1 MPPYR
6 ILAGDCVARMGM
18 MDANSV
24 DNCITDPPY
33 EIGFMGKGWD
43 NTGVAYNPRTW
54 RAVHRVLKPNGF
66 LAVFAATRTQHRI
79 AHAIERAGFEIID
92 IISWCYGTGFPK
104 SHNISKAIDKK
115 GGKSISWFGKWFKN
129 WRLEQGLTQKEVGS
143 HFLSKSGKLTGCV
156 FNWEEGRSIPT
167 NKDFNKLCKLY
178 NLPFSNMEEARG
190 DYLGK
195 IKHSRSGGEDFAKQ
209 VGSKSQSREEEV
221 FATATEP
228 AKQWEGWGTA
238 LKPAY
243 EPIIIARKKGS
254 KATTN
259 YSQFYYISKASK
271 KEKNAGLSDF
281 EDKKKYNDFG
291 LKNRIENGE
300 TTNSRTNKEASMTKN
315 NHPTVKPIA
324 IMKALIEDFT
334 DEETVVF
341 DPFTGS
347 GSTGIAT
354 VMNNRTFIGC
364 ELTPEYIPLAKARI
378 EHWGE
383 QSE

>member
-1 MPPYR
+1 MTSYR

-18 MDANSV
+18 MEANSV

-104 SHNISKAIDKK
+104 SHNISKALDKK
-115 GGKSISWFGKWFKN
+115 AGGK
-129 WRLEQGLTQKEVGS
+129 
-143 HFLSKSGKLTGCV
+143 
-156 FNWEEGRSIPT
+156 
-167 NKDFNKLCKLY
+167 
-178 NLPFSNMEEARG
+178 EA
-190 DYLGK
+190 
-195 IKHSRSGGEDFAKQ
+195 Q
-209 VGSKSQSREEEV
+209 
-221 FATATEP
+221 
-228 AKQWEGWGTA
+228 QWEGWGTA

-259 YSQFYYISKASK
+259 YSQFYYISKANK

-281 EDKKKYNDFG
+281 EDSV
-291 LKNRIENGE
+291 
-300 TTNSRTNKEASMTKN
+300 SRTTYGNRVCSVCNKHELQTNIERRCVCKNPVWGDARLTPTKN
-315 NHPTVKPIA
+315 THPTVKPIA

-378 EHWGE
+378 EHWRE
-383 QSE
+383 QSP

>member
-1 MPPYR
+1 MPSYR

-18 MDANSV
+18 MEESSI

-115 GGKSISWFGKWFKN
+115 GGKSISW
-129 WRLEQGLTQKEVGS
+129 
-143 HFLSKSGKLTGCV
+143 
-156 FNWEEGRSIPT
+156 
-167 NKDFNKLCKLY
+167 
-178 NLPFSNMEEARG
+178 
-190 DYLGK
+190 
-195 IKHSRSGGEDFAKQ
+195 
-209 VGSKSQSREEEV
+209 
-221 FATATEP
+221 
-228 AKQWEGWGTA
+228 EGWGTA

-259 YSQFYYISKASK
+259 YNQFYYTTKASK
-271 KEKNAGLSDF
+271 KEKNAGLDSF
-281 EDKKKYNDFG
+281 EDNLSKTTYGNRVCSLCNKNELQSSLSRRCDCENPVWG
-291 LKNRIENGE
+291 NANLKP
-300 TTNSRTNKEASMTKN
+300 TKN
-315 NHPTVKPIA
+315 THPTVKPIA

-334 DEETVVF
+334 EEGTIVF

-364 ELTPEYIPLAKARI
+364 ELTPEYIPIAKARI

>member
-190 DYLGK
+190 EYLGN

-271 KEKNAGLSDF
+271 KEKNAGLGEF
-281 EDKKKYNDFG
+281 EP
-291 LKNRIENGE
+291 
-300 TTNSRTNKEASMTKN
+300 TKN
-315 NHPTVKPIA
+315 IHPTVKPIA

-378 EHWGE
+378 KHWRE
-383 QSE
+383 QSP

>member
-1 MPPYR
+1 MPSYR

-18 MDANSV
+18 MEESSI

-190 DYLGK
+190 EYLGK
-195 IKHSRSGGEDFAKQ
+195 IKHSRSGGDDFAKQ
-209 VGSKSQSREEEV
+209 VGSKSQSRDEEV

-271 KEKNAGLSDF
+271 KEKNAGLS
-281 EDKKKYNDFG
+281 ESN
-291 LKNRIENGE
+291 
-300 TTNSRTNKEASMTKN
+300 T
-315 NHPTVKPIA
+315 HPTVKPIA

-334 DEETVVF
+334 EEGTVVF

-364 ELTPEYIPLAKARI
+364 ELTPEYIPIAKARI

>member
-1 MPPYR
+1 MSYR

-18 MDANSV
+18 MEASSI

-33 EIGFMGKGWD
+33 EIGFMSKGWD
-43 NTGVAYNPRTW
+43 NTGVAYNPITW
-54 RAVHRVLKPNGF
+54 KAVHRVLKPNGF

-104 SHNISKAIDKK
+104 SHNISKALDK
-115 GGKSISWFGKWFKN
+115 S
-129 WRLEQGLTQKEVGS
+129 LA
-143 HFLSKSGKLTGCV
+143 SK
-156 FNWEEGRSIPT
+156 
-167 NKDFNKLCKLY
+167 
-178 NLPFSNMEEARG
+178 
-190 DYLGK
+190 
-195 IKHSRSGGEDFAKQ
+195 
-209 VGSKSQSREEEV
+209 
-221 FATATEP
+221 

-259 YSQFYYISKASK
+259 YSQFHYISKASK
-271 KEKNAGLSDF
+271 KEKNAGLDDF
-281 EDKKKYNDFG
+281 ED
-291 LKNRIENGE
+291 
-300 TTNSRTNKEASMTKN
+300 TVSRTTYGNRVCSLCKKNELQSSPSRRCVCENPVWGDAHLKPTKN
-315 NHPTVKPIA
+315 THPTVKPIA

-334 DEETVVF
+334 DEESIVF

-364 ELTPEYIPLAKARI
+364 ELTPEYIPIAKARI
-378 EHWGE
+378 EHWRE

>member
-1 MPPYR
+1 MSYR

-18 MDANSV
+18 MEESSI

-66 LAVFAATRTQHRI
+66 LVVFAATRTQHRI
-79 AHAIERAGFEIID
+79 AHAIERAGFEIVD
-92 IISWCYGTGFPK
+92 IIAWTYGTGFPK

-115 GGKSISWFGKWFKN
+115 AGAEREVIGERVVRGLNSGHLNTSGGS
-129 WRLEQGLTQKEVGS
+129 LVGS
-143 HFLSKSGKLTGCV
+143 VVEDKV
-156 FNWEEGRSIPT
+156 
-167 NKDFNKLCKLY
+167 
-178 NLPFSNMEEARG
+178 SNITKPATPEA
-190 DYLGK
+190 
-195 IKHSRSGGEDFAKQ
+195 Q
-209 VGSKSQSREEEV
+209 
-221 FATATEP
+221 
-228 AKQWEGWGTA
+228 QWEGWGTA

-259 YSQFYYISKASK
+259 YTQFHYISKAGK
-271 KEKNAGLSDF
+271 KEKNAGLDSF
-281 EDKKKYNDFG
+281 EDNLSKTTYGNRVCSLCNKNELQSSLSRRCDCENPVWG
-291 LKNRIENGE
+291 DANLKP
-300 TTNSRTNKEASMTKN
+300 TKN
-315 NHPTVKPIA
+315 THPTVKPIA

-334 DEETVVF
+334 EEGTIVF

-347 GSTGIAT
+347 GSTGVAT

-364 ELTPEYIPLAKARI
+364 ELTPEYIPIAKARI
-378 EHWGE
+378 EHWRGQTE
-383 QSE
+383 

>member
-143 HFLSKSGKLTGCV
+143 HFLSKNGKLTGCV

-195 IKHSRSGGEDFAKQ
+195 IKHSRSGGDDFAKQ

>member
-1 MPPYR
+1 MSYR

-18 MDANSV
+18 MEASSI

-33 EIGFMGKGWD
+33 EIGFMSKNWD

-54 RAVHRVLKPNGF
+54 RAVHKVLKPNGF
-66 LAVFAATRTQHRI
+66 LVVFAATRTQHRI

-115 GGKSISWFGKWFKN
+115 AGATRKVIGKNKNHRSMKETNSMVGEPHSGDGSI
-129 WRLEQGLTQKEVGS
+129 
-143 HFLSKSGKLTGCV
+143 
-156 FNWEEGRSIPT
+156 
-167 NKDFNKLCKLY
+167 
-178 NLPFSNMEEARG
+178 
-190 DYLGK
+190 
-195 IKHSRSGGEDFAKQ
+195 
-209 VGSKSQSREEEV
+209 
-221 FATATEP
+221 TESFTDE
-228 AKQWEGWGTA
+228 AKQWDGWGTA

-259 YSQFYYISKASK
+259 YTQFHYISKAGK
-271 KEKNAGLSDF
+271 KEKNAGLDSF
-281 EDKKKYNDFG
+281 EDNLSKTTYGNRVCSLCNKNELQSSLSRRCDCENPVWG
-291 LKNRIENGE
+291 NANLKP
-300 TTNSRTNKEASMTKN
+300 TKN
-315 NHPTVKPIA
+315 THPTVKPIA

-334 DEETVVF
+334 DEESIVF

-378 EHWGE
+378 EHWRE

>member
-1 MPPYR
+1 MSYR

-18 MDANSV
+18 MEASSI

-33 EIGFMGKGWD
+33 EIGFMSKGWD
-43 NTGVAYNPRTW
+43 NTGVAYNPKTW

-104 SHNISKAIDKK
+104 SHNISKALDKSLGGERQIIGKID
-115 GGKSISWFGKWFKN
+115 GMGYTKSNVEHGAQTRTHTTFDK
-129 WRLEQGLTQKEVGS
+129 
-143 HFLSKSGKLTGCV
+143 
-156 FNWEEGRSIPT
+156 
-167 NKDFNKLCKLY
+167 
-178 NLPFSNMEEARG
+178 FSNEP
-190 DYLGK
+190 
-195 IKHSRSGGEDFAKQ
+195 
-209 VGSKSQSREEEV
+209 VTSK
-221 FATATEP
+221 

-243 EPIIIARKKGS
+243 EPIIIARKKDS
-254 KATTN
+254 KRTVN
-259 YSQFYYISKASK
+259 YSQFHYISKASK
-271 KEKNAGLSDF
+271 KEKNAGLT
-281 EDKKKYNDFG
+281 DKN
-291 LKNRIENGE
+291 
-300 TTNSRTNKEASMTKN
+300 T
-315 NHPTVKPIA
+315 HPTVKPIA

-334 DEETVVF
+334 DEESIVF

-364 ELTPEYIPLAKARI
+364 ELTPEYIPIAKARI
-378 EHWGE
+378 EHWRE

>member
-1 MPPYR
+1 MSYR

-18 MDANSV
+18 MEASSI

-54 RAVHRVLKPNGF
+54 RAVHKVLKPNGF

-104 SHNISKAIDKK
+104 SHNISKALDKSLGGERQIIGKID
-115 GGKSISWFGKWFKN
+115 GMGYTKSNVEHGAQTRTHTTFDK
-129 WRLEQGLTQKEVGS
+129 
-143 HFLSKSGKLTGCV
+143 
-156 FNWEEGRSIPT
+156 
-167 NKDFNKLCKLY
+167 
-178 NLPFSNMEEARG
+178 FSNEP
-190 DYLGK
+190 
-195 IKHSRSGGEDFAKQ
+195 
-209 VGSKSQSREEEV
+209 VTSK
-221 FATATEP
+221 

-259 YSQFYYISKASK
+259 YSQFHYISKASK
-271 KEKNAGLSDF
+271 KEKNAGLT
-281 EDKKKYNDFG
+281 DKN
-291 LKNRIENGE
+291 
-300 TTNSRTNKEASMTKN
+300 T
-315 NHPTVKPIA
+315 HPTVKPIA

-334 DEETVVF
+334 DEESIVF

-364 ELTPEYIPLAKARI
+364 ELTPEYIPIAKARI
-378 EHWGE
+378 EHWRE

>member
-1 MPPYR
+1 MPSYR

-18 MDANSV
+18 MEESSI

-43 NTGVAYNPRTW
+43 TTGVAYNPRTW

-115 GGKSISWFGKWFKN
+115 GGKSISW
-129 WRLEQGLTQKEVGS
+129 
-143 HFLSKSGKLTGCV
+143 
-156 FNWEEGRSIPT
+156 
-167 NKDFNKLCKLY
+167 
-178 NLPFSNMEEARG
+178 
-190 DYLGK
+190 
-195 IKHSRSGGEDFAKQ
+195 
-209 VGSKSQSREEEV
+209 
-221 FATATEP
+221 
-228 AKQWEGWGTA
+228 EGWGTA

-259 YSQFYYISKASK
+259 YNQFHYISKAGK
-271 KEKNAGLSDF
+271 KEKNAGLDSF
-281 EDKKKYNDFG
+281 EDNLSKTTYGNRVCSLCNKNELQSSLSRRCDCENPVWG
-291 LKNRIENGE
+291 NANLKP
-300 TTNSRTNKEASMTKN
+300 TKN
-315 NHPTVKPIA
+315 THPTVKPIA

-334 DEETVVF
+334 EEGTIVF

-364 ELTPEYIPLAKARI
+364 ELTPEYIPIAKARI